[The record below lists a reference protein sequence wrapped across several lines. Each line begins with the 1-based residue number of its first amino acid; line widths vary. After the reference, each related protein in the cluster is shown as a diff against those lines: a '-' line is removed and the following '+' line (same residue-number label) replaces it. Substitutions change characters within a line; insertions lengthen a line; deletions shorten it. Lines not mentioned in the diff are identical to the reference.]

1 MVAKKRLI
9 GKDIPYIYSSP
20 FIKSFQNLVDF
31 NEIKSPKR
39 HFVTLVATQRR
50 VGKSEFA
57 KELLVYNHLKETQ
70 TNQYIPL
77 LKVQQPPCFFNA
89 FFAVLTF
96 KLINISNTSLL
107 LMERERQKSK
117 TNGSFS

>member
-1 MVAKKRLI
+1 M
-9 GKDIPYIYSSP
+9 
-20 FIKSFQNLVDF
+20 KSFQNLVDF

-39 HFVTLVATQRR
+39 YFLTSVATQRR
-50 VGKSEFA
+50 VEKSEFA

-70 TNQYIPL
+70 TNLYIPL

-89 FFAVLTF
+89 FFAALTF

-107 LMERERQKSK
+107 LMERERQKQVENK
-117 TNGSFS
+117 RLLFVKKV